1 MRGCRLLTT
10 FAASAVALAAVA
22 GTACGGSDDD
32 PGSLS
37 KSSFA
42 TKANALCSKAK
53 VDRDAQLQQ
62 LPPTP
67 SGAAD
72 AQKLQN
78 VATSDRDLIR
88 RVDAL
93 VPPQPGQDQVGEVL
107 DAWRERADLA
117 DQYADRVGAMKDPA
131 TLATFT
137 ANRRRSTPL
146 PTLSPSSWG
155 SPAARAELLET
166 NAVARL
172 VPWLNCGS
180 TMRGS
185 WPIAFVSVS

>member
-1 MRGCRLLTT
+1 MRGTRLLTL

-53 VDRDAQLQQ
+53 ADRDAQFQQ

-67 SGAAD
+67 SGSAD
-72 AQKLQN
+72 AQTLQN

-93 VPPQPGQDQVGEVL
+93 VPPQSEQDQVDDVL
-107 DAWRERADLA
+107 DAWHKRADLA
-117 DQYADRVGAMKDPA
+117 DQYAEGVGAMQDPA

-137 ANRRRSTPL
+137 AKQAQIDAATDPVAIQLGLTGCTRGTP
-146 PTLSPSSWG
+146 
-155 SPAARAELLET
+155 
-166 NAVARL
+166 
-172 VPWLNCGS
+172 
-180 TMRGS
+180 
-185 WPIAFVSVS
+185 

>member
-1 MRGCRLLTT
+1 MRGSRLLTI

-32 PGSLS
+32 HSSLS

-42 TKANALCSKAK
+42 KRANALCSKAK
-53 VDRDAQLQQ
+53 ADRDAQLQQ

-93 VPPQPGQDQVGEVL
+93 VPPEAEQDQVDEVL
-107 DAWRERADLA
+107 DAWRKRADLA
-117 DQYADRVGAMKDPA
+117 DQYAEGVGAMQDPT

-137 ANRRRSTPL
+137 AKQAQIDAATDPVAIQLGLTRCTRGTP
-146 PTLSPSSWG
+146 
-155 SPAARAELLET
+155 
-166 NAVARL
+166 
-172 VPWLNCGS
+172 
-180 TMRGS
+180 
-185 WPIAFVSVS
+185 